1 MKQTYFLIALV
12 ASFAIIGWILINP
25 SEELNY
31 FSEEVS
37 FLTPDNKMISAT
49 WYTPLKGQTPFKT
62 VILVHEFN
70 GDRHDWDPFISGF
83 IERGYAALSYDI
95 RGFGSSQNVPKSGDF
110 YDVIIKDVE
119 GAVSWLLNNPDV
131 QSDSIGIV
139 GGQLGGT
146 IAYAASAYI
155 DEIKVSVAI
164 SPAVEI
170 DSILLGKGISGGLDD
185 PNVPPLLGEDNFK
198 PHSILFQFLDTQRI
212 NIQPLIDQAEEP
224 KMVRLYRPES
234 PAVRAA
240 GLSLLHRDLRAF
252 GDLLRYLDENL

>member
-1 MKQTYFLIALV
+1 MKQTYLLVVLV

-25 SEELNY
+25 NEELNY

-49 WYTPLKGQTPFKT
+49 WYTPLKGQTPFKA
-62 VILVHEFN
+62 VILIHEFN
-70 GDRHDWDPFISGF
+70 GNRHDWDPFISGF
-83 IERGYAALSYDI
+83 IERGYAALSYDM

-110 YDVIIKDVE
+110 YDVVIKDVE

-131 QSDSIGIV
+131 QSDSIGVV

-170 DSILLGKGISGGLDD
+170 DSILLGKGQ
-185 PNVPPLLGEDNFK
+185 DNFK

>member
-1 MKQTYFLIALV
+1 MKQTYLLVVLV

-25 SEELNY
+25 NEELNY

-49 WYTPLKGQTPFKT
+49 WYTPLKGQTPFKA
-62 VILVHEFN
+62 VILIHEFN
-70 GDRHDWDPFISGF
+70 GNRHDWDPFISGF
-83 IERGYAALSYDI
+83 IERGYAVLAYDM
-95 RGFGSSQNVPKSGDF
+95 RGHGNSQSVPKSGDYF
-110 YDVIIKDVE
+110 DLLIKDVE
-119 GAVSWLLNNPDV
+119 GAVSWLLNHPDV
-131 QSDSIGIV
+131 ISDKIGVV

-164 SPAVEI
+164 SPAVEL
-170 DSILLGKGISGGLDD
+170 DSILLGKGQ
-185 PNVPPLLGEDNFK
+185 DNFK

>member
-131 QSDSIGIV
+131 QSDSIGVV

-170 DSILLGKGISGGLDD
+170 DSILLGKGQ
-185 PNVPPLLGEDNFK
+185 DNFK

>member
-1 MKQTYFLIALV
+1 MV

-155 DEIKVSVAI
+155 DEIKVSIVI

-170 DSILLGKGISGGLDD
+170 DSILLGKGQ
-185 PNVPPLLGEDNFK
+185 DNFK